1 MNPLSWNY
9 STWQK
14 FFAVSAAWNLIG
26 AIPALIN
33 PRLNLI
39 MFYGFSSDD
48 YYTILL
54 NRGFWASVFIFGIGY
69 IIIAYDPG
77 RSLGIII
84 MGIIGKIFVA
94 ITWFYLFA
102 VDRAEISAVL
112 AGGGDSI
119 FTVFFILYLL
129 RGPRSAD
136 NSQ

>member
-14 FFAVSAAWNLIG
+14 FFAVSAAWNFFG

-33 PRLNLI
+33 PQLNLI